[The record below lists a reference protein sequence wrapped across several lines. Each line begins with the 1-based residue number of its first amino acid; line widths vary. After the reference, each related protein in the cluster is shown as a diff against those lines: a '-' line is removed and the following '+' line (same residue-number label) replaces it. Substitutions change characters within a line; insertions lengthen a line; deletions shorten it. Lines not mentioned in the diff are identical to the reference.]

1 MAKGEGG
8 ASPQACHAEE
18 GEGERALAQR
28 RAARDGRQRPL
39 AIGRGR
45 HHATRTGEPG
55 GGGGTG
61 RWAMATVPG
70 GCAGGQAG
78 PGGTMSGSNKFQIIQ
93 I

>member
-8 ASPQACHAEE
+8 ASAQACHTEE

-45 HHATRTGEPG
+45 RHATRTGEPG
-55 GGGGTG
+55 GTD